1 MHGIITLSRLHFERH
16 HVDVSDLEPVD
27 CGLNI
32 HGMVERPL
40 IFTMD
45 NLKCLP
51 SVSRIHFIECPA
63 NSGKDE
69 SGRV

>member
-1 MHGIITLSRLHFERH
+1 M
-16 HVDVSDLEPVD
+16 
-27 CGLNI
+27 I

-45 NLKCLP
+45 ILKCRP
-51 SVSRIHFIECPA
+51 SFSRIHFIECPA
-63 NSGKDE
+63 NGGMDE

>member
-1 MHGIITLSRLHFERH
+1 M
-16 HVDVSDLEPVD
+16 
-27 CGLNI
+27 I

-40 IFTMD
+40 IFTLED
-45 NLKCLP
+45 LKRLP

-63 NSGKDE
+63 NGGMDE